1 MPDYDYS
8 GAGEYFITMCIQ
20 NRECLLGKVENETMQ
35 LNHCGFIVNDQW
47 KDLPNHYPELQ
58 LGAWMVMP
66 NHFHG
71 ILILTGVGAIQESPK
86 YDAKVNQVRAI
97 QEPPQQSPQQW
108 EPAKRDERRKM
119 LLSKIIGR
127 FKMTTAKQ
135 INLLRN
141 TPGTTIWQRNYYE
154 HIIRNNE
161 SFTNIENYIL
171 NNPASWNTDTEN
183 PGNDSG
189 RGNLSRGDS

>member
-1 MPDYDYS
+1 MNQPDRKSIRLPDYDYS

-20 NRECLLGKVENETMQ
+20 NRECLLGRVENETMQ
-35 LNHCGFIVNDQW
+35 LNDCGLIVNEQW
-47 KDLPNHYPELQ
+47 KDLPNHYSELQ

-71 ILILTGVGAIQESPK
+71 VLILTGVGAIQVGAIHES
-86 YDAKVNQVRAI
+86 
-97 QEPPQQSPQQW
+97 PQQSQQW
-108 EPAKRDERRKM
+108 EPLKRDERRKM
-119 LLSKIIGR
+119 LLSKIIVR
-127 FKMTTAKQ
+127 FKMTTAKH

-141 TPGTTIWQRNYYE
+141 TPGTTVWQRNYYE

-161 SFTNIENYIL
+161 SFANIESYIL

-183 PGNDSG
+183 LGNNSG
-189 RGNLSRGDS
+189 RGDS